1 MKFCW
6 RSGREQ
12 RPTDLVVVE
21 VVQTLE
27 GEVLLLDLLDH
38 LLRQLLEL
46 SQRRHR
52 LPPFS
57 KQGDGVNLSDLP
69 GSSRQKKKKSAGLS
83 VKKDLHSLV
92 NHLAKIHGLV
102 GQLSPA
108 SVEHNLKDGSHQ
120 PASTLKNTQTQ
131 VFVKFAEKN

>member
-1 MKFCW
+1 MI
-6 RSGREQ
+6 
-12 RPTDLVVVE
+12 E

-27 GEVLLLDLLDH
+27 GEVLLLDLLDD

-57 KQGDGVNLSDLP
+57 KQGDNVNPSDLP
-69 GSSRQKKKKSAGLS
+69 GISRQKKKSAGLS
-83 VKKDLHSLV
+83 VKKENLHSLV

-120 PASTLKNTQTQ
+120 PASTLKETQTQ
-131 VFVKFAEKN
+131 VFAKFAEKN